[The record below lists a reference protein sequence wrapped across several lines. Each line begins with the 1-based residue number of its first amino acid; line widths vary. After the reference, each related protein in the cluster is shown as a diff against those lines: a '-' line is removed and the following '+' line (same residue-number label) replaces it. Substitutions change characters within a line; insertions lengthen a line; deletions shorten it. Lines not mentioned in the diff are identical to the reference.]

1 MNDVTPKI
9 RLAAAA
15 DANLLSVLAA
25 ATFYEA
31 YFEQDNSENLAG
43 YIIDAF
49 NIPQMETELNDPNAT
64 FFIAELNDRAVGY
77 AKLREGTTAE
87 GVEHEKGIEINRIY
101 VLEKVQGKKVGLSL
115 IEKCF
120 EAAIEKGFEIIWLG
134 VWEENLKAQ
143 RFYAK
148 LGFEKVGKLFFEYGD
163 EVGTN
168 FVLKRNLR

>member
-25 ATFYEA
+25 TTFYEA

-101 VLEKVQGKKVGLSL
+101 ILEK
-115 IEKCF
+115 
-120 EAAIEKGFEIIWLG
+120 
-134 VWEENLKAQ
+134 
-143 RFYAK
+143 
-148 LGFEKVGKLFFEYGD
+148 
-163 EVGTN
+163 
-168 FVLKRNLR
+168 